1 MRGSKNMA
9 AAFTNSRKNASPH
22 RLAPPHPN
30 AVDCKRIEKSLASR
44 ARYRYVTPRVV
55 AVENGYQ
62 IISPCCSRNI
72 DKTGGEIDIALIEFA
87 AGHGE
92 WRLYYRDHEAQFWVP
107 YGEFPN
113 LHELL
118 APLLEDSARKFWQ

>member
-1 MRGSKNMA
+1 MA
-9 AAFTNSRKNASPH
+9 AAFGNSREKSSQQGQ
-22 RLAPPHPN
+22 APRHPN

-62 IISPCCSRNI
+62 IVSPCCSRNI

-87 AGHGE
+87 APRGA
-92 WRLYYRDHEAQFWVP
+92 WWLYHRDHQAQSWVP
-107 YGEFPN
+107 YGEYSN
-113 LHELL
+113 LQALL
-118 APLLEDSARKFWQ
+118 APLLKDSARKFWQ